1 MSDSCVTELIS
12 EAAYL
17 TRENRALRCLLD
29 FRSDRDLAVI
39 LARARDNGSLGD
51 VLMFVDWALDSRVL
65 LRPERGDECAGRLQG
80 EPAPV
85 S

>member
-1 MSDSCVTELIS
+1 MADSCVTELIS

-17 TRENRALRCLLD
+17 TRENRALGWLLD
-29 FRSDRDLAVI
+29 FRSDRNLAVI
-39 LARARDNGSLGD
+39 LARARDNGSLSD

-65 LRPERGDECAGRLQG
+65 LRPEQGGECAGRLQG

-85 S
+85 F